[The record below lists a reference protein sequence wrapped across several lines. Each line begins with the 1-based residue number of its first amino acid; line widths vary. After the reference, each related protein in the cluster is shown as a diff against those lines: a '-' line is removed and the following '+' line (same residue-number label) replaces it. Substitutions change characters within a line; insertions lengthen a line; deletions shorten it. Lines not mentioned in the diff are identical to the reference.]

1 MSALISILIQSGP
14 LAGQEINIEKTET
27 LIGRDAA
34 CDVVLNAPGVS
45 RRHARLSLLPNGTI
59 QIEDLGSANGTY
71 VNGVRLQAPLALK
84 DRDLVALG
92 QAVVFNIR
100 VSQSAATVIEF
111 SPVAGATIIEAP
123 LPPVTPAKEH
133 TPVPPPTPAP
143 ALMPIKLTIQIGAD
157 PRYEVILEKGEYSL
171 GRAEDNDI
179 TIDSRVISRYHAK
192 LTRKGGT
199 YEFTP
204 LPQAGNPFKINDAI
218 LMRPRELDNG
228 DTLMVGEFAPS
239 VMVTLRYE
247 NPNLSASMPE
257 DVGLGTLL
265 PGMKPDWVES
275 TSASAPN
282 VLSPLETSPRN
293 APIPSPQA
301 TAPAQKADIVE
312 TARKAQAQSA
322 PDSRTVMDFGEA
334 SALVAKN
341 FGKEDVD
348 TNAHQTRPHQGASGA
363 TVLGFDELEP
373 KAPQLVVTV
382 AGEVTNTYPL
392 YKNRI
397 TVGRATDNDIVVPS
411 KIFSR
416 HHLTLEKVGDGYQ
429 AVPNPDAG
437 NPLLFEGR
445 PLYQSRFLQ
454 PGDLLRVGS
463 SDPGVMVTM
472 TYQSPQA
479 AVQVGGRVQE
489 INFAGKER
497 ISIGRDKTNDIV
509 VDSPNVSRYHAM
521 IERVGQRFR
530 IKDLQSANGTFV
542 NGAKIS
548 GDVWLKPDDNIRIGS
563 YRFQVGAES
572 LAQFDE
578 STGLR
583 VEAVGINKWVRK
595 DLNILQ
601 DISVVFEPREFVV
614 VVGQSGGGKSTLVDA
629 IAGYRP
635 ATHGKVTVN
644 GVDVYKNFDAIRNDI
659 GYVPQKDI
667 IHFELSAYQ
676 ALDYAAQLRMP
687 SDTTRDERHARVM
700 EVLNDLD
707 LAHRKD
713 IQISRMS
720 GGQQKRVSIG
730 VELLSKPG
738 LFFLDE
744 PTSGLDPGTE
754 TELMQMMRRLADQ
767 GRTIVLIT
775 HATKNVMLADKV
787 VFLAR
792 GGYLAWFGPPDE
804 ALSYFDQF
812 RTERE
817 RRAGKMEFDEVYKI
831 LGDSQLGNPQEWA
844 KRFKASP
851 YHQKYVSQPISELE
865 LPGVPVASHAN
876 ISGKVAKPKR
886 KKMSGISQFGILSS
900 RNMAI
905 LARDRFSLILMLL
918 IAPISSLL
926 DVVLSLALGRNP
938 FDWYSGFFPNVM
950 ITLFLPT
957 VYAVLTGGL
966 SQMRE
971 IVKENDIYKRERL
984 VNLKLFPYIMS
995 KIWVAIL
1002 LALYQAACFTLVH
1015 YLAFKMPG
1023 GIGGLLLF
1031 YITIALCA
1039 LAGMMIGL
1047 WASAAAPNANSA
1059 PLILIPIMLAEIV
1072 LAGALVP
1079 LPQFVSAPTSTRW
1092 AFQAF
1097 MAITEVGSDVARDVC
1112 WAQPADIWAS
1122 LDEGQKN
1129 SAECPCNGL
1138 KMLNETS
1145 CAFPGIG
1152 RFAAQLPEG
1161 EPNGNA
1167 PVKPGPKPQEPAA
1180 PTFPPEPVKPTD
1192 ESDNVAMAEYFDQL
1206 EQFNAQ
1212 VKAIQADFDNQM
1224 AEFREKL
1231 AVFENEVA
1239 AFQAAKIAFEQEN
1252 GEYVAQQRLAIGAAE
1267 NFLKQPVQ
1275 DFGWLMVNKEQK
1287 MAVVVQTWLS
1297 QGLIILIVF
1306 VLIIVFMR
1314 RKDRAE

>member
-1 MSALISILIQSGP
+1 VSALISILIQSGP
-14 LAGQEINIEKTET
+14 QAGQDIQIEKPET

-34 CDVVLNAPGVS
+34 CDVVINAPGVS
-45 RRHARLSLLPNGTI
+45 RRHVRLSLLPNGTI

-71 VNGVRLQAPLALK
+71 VNGIRLQDKLALK
-84 DRDLVALG
+84 DRDQVALG
-92 QAVVFNIR
+92 QAVAFDIR

-111 SPVAGATIIEAP
+111 SPVAGATIIETP
-123 LPPVTPAKEH
+123 LPPVTPAKAH
-133 TPVPPPTPAP
+133 TPPPPPTPQ
-143 ALMPIKLTIQIGAD
+143 ALRPIQLVIQIGTD
-157 PRYEVILEKGEYSL
+157 VRYEVILEKSEYSL

-179 TIDSRVISRYHAK
+179 AIDSRVISRYHAK
-192 LTRKGGT
+192 LTRKGDT

-204 LPQAGNPFKINDAI
+204 LPQAGNPFKLNDAS
-218 LMRPRELDNG
+218 LMRPRALAHG
-228 DTLMVGEFAPS
+228 DTLIVGEFAPS
-239 VMVTLRYE
+239 VMVSLRYE
-247 NPNLSASMPE
+247 NPNLADSTTEAVS
-257 DVGLGTLL
+257 DGTLL
-265 PGMKPDWVES
+265 PGMNPDWAV
-275 TSASAPN
+275 AANIPAPN
-282 VLSPLETSPRN
+282 TPAPVETSPRHV
-293 APIPSPQA
+293 PIPPVQA
-301 TAPAQKADIVE
+301 TTPALKADIID
-312 TARKAQAQSA
+312 TARKVPAQST
-322 PDSRTVMDFGEA
+322 PDSRTVMDFGSTSA
-334 SALVAKN
+334 SGAQVSRKA
-341 FGKEDVD
+341 DID
-348 TNAHQTRPHQGASGA
+348 TNAHQTRPHQGVVGA
-363 TVLGFDELEP
+363 TMLGLGGSEP
-373 KAPQLVVTV
+373 NVPQLVVTV
-382 AGEVTNTYPL
+382 AGELTNTYPL
-392 YKNRI
+392 NKTRI

-429 AVPNPDAG
+429 AVPNPEAG

-445 PLYQSRFLQ
+445 PLQQNRLLQ
-454 PGDLLRVGS
+454 AGDLLRVGG

-472 TYQSPQA
+472 TYQSTQA
-479 AVQVGGRVQE
+479 AMQANSHAQD
-489 INFAGKER
+489 IDFAGKER

-509 VDSPNVSRYHAM
+509 VDSPNVSRYHAL

-542 NGAKIS
+542 NSAKIS

-563 YRFQVGAES
+563 YRFQVGIES

-659 GYVPQKDI
+659 GFVPQKDI

-687 SDTTRDERHARVM
+687 PDTSKEERHARVM

-831 LGDSQLGNPQEWA
+831 LGDSQLGNPQDWA
-844 KRFKASP
+844 VRFKESP
-851 YHQKYVSQPISELE
+851 YHQKYVSQPISEPA
-865 LPGVPVASHAN
+865 LPSTPASHAN
-876 ISGKVAKPKR
+876 IAGKVAKPKR
-886 KKMSGISQFGILSS
+886 KKMSGLKQFGILSS

-995 KIWVAIL
+995 KIWVAVL

-1015 YLAFKMPG
+1015 YLAFQMPG

-1031 YITIALCA
+1031 YLTIALCA

-1112 WAQPADIWAS
+1112 WAQPADVWAS

-1129 SAECPCNGL
+1129 SADCPCNGL

-1161 EPNGNA
+1161 EPNGTP
-1167 PVKPGPKPQEPAA
+1167 PVEPGPKPQEPAA
-1180 PTFPPEPVKPTD
+1180 PTFPPEPIKPTD

-1224 AEFREKL
+1224 TEFREKL
-1231 AVFENEVA
+1231 AQFETEVA

-1252 GEYVAQQRLAIGAAE
+1252 GAFVAQQTIAISSAE

-1275 DFGWLMVNKEQK
+1275 DFGWMMVKKEQK
-1287 MAVVVQTWLS
+1287 MAVVIQTWLS

-1314 RKDRAE
+1314 RKDRVE